1 MHGNAVRGTFPFG
14 DMHMRALIFGC
25 ATLVAIAALPA
36 TAQEMPHPPMPMEG
50 TMLEVAAEGHSA
62 RVPDLAVIQAG
73 VTTQAPTAAAA
84 LAQNNAQ
91 MARVIAA
98 LRGSG
103 VAERDI
109 QTANISLQPQY
120 RESKSGEPQQ
130 IHAYQ
135 ASNNVSVRFREV
147 SRAGAI
153 LDLLVREGANT
164 ISGPN
169 LEISQPAAALDEA
182 RIDAVTKAR
191 GRAELYAKA
200 AGLRVD
206 RILTISDA
214 APQRAYAQPGMMRGF
229 AANADMMQVM
239 QGEQDVTVTVTMRF
253 LLK

>member
-1 MHGNAVRGTFPFG
+1 MK
-14 DMHMRALIFGC
+14 ALILSC
-25 ATLVAIAALPA
+25 ATLVAILALPA
-36 TAQEMPHPPMPMEG
+36 TAQEMPRPPMPDG
-50 TMLEVAAEGHSA
+50 TLLEIAAEGHST
-62 RVPDLAVIQAG
+62 RVPDLAAIQAG

-91 MARVIAA
+91 MAKVIAA

-103 VAERDI
+103 IAERDI

-120 RESKSGEPQQ
+120 RESKSGEPQA
-130 IHAYQ
+130 IYAYQ
-135 ASNNVSVRFREV
+135 ASNNVSVRFRDV
-147 SRAGAI
+147 ARAGAI

-182 RIDAVTKAR
+182 RIDAVAKAR
-191 GRAELYAKA
+191 SRAELYAKA

-206 RILTISDA
+206 RILYISDA
-214 APQRAYAQPGMMRGF
+214 SPGRTVMPMAMRGF
-229 AANADMMQVM
+229 AADAVSVLP
-239 QGEQDVTVTVTMRF
+239 GEQDINVTVTMRF